1 LKKWK
6 TSTHPPACDAR
17 RCPIPRPH
25 ACAPAVAPGTRVAYI
40 SLGANI
46 GDPAACLSAALEA
59 LDRLPGVR
67 VGTVSRFFR
76 TEPQE
81 FKNQPFFLNAAAALH
96 CAPPRD
102 AAGLLDDLL
111 RTETLL
117 GRTRRPDAQRFGP
130 RLIDL
135 DLLLFGNQVMNTDR
149 LILPHPRMAERAFVL
164 VPLAEIVPDLIL
176 PGGPDICEALRRIAY
191 SREGDLIRQP

>member
-1 LKKWK
+1 MLNR
-6 TSTHPPACDAR
+6 SNAPGA
-17 RCPIPRPH
+17 
-25 ACAPAVAPGTRVAYI
+25 APAAPETRVAYI
-40 SLGANI
+40 SLGANL
-46 GDPAACLSAALEA
+46 GDPAVCLSAALDA

-67 VGTVSRFFR
+67 VGAVSRFFR
-76 TEPQE
+76 TEPQG
-81 FKNQPFFLNAAAALH
+81 FKDQPFFLNAAAALH

-102 AAGLLDDLL
+102 AASLLDDLL

-117 GRTRRPDAQRFGP
+117 GRVRRPDAQRFGP

-164 VPLAEIVPDLIL
+164 VPLAEIAPDLVL
-176 PGGPDICEALRRIAY
+176 PGGPGIGEALRRIAY
-191 SREGDLIRQP
+191 SREGDVIRQS